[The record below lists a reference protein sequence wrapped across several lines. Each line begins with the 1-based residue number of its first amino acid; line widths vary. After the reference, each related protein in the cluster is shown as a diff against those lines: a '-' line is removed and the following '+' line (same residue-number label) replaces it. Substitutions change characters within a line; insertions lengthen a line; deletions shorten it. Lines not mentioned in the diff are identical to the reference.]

1 MGTVGTTAGTNLE
14 LKMPATK
21 KISPKAITL
30 SIHGLATRDTASG
43 KHSAY
48 PKRAPSAAP
57 FTLDGAKSEVKRVNG
72 SWKGD
77 RLEFIYWLEEGVAR
91 WTDLTADEAKAIDAG
106 AAVTVTNRVTVKVE
120 PTAQPAPTE
129 APAAEQ
135 PAEPTKPKRE
145 RKGRRVAEPAPF

>member
-1 MGTVGTTAGTNLE
+1 
-14 LKMPATK
+14 MPATK

-30 SIHGLATRDTASG
+30 SIHGLAARDTASG

-77 RLEFIYWLEEGVAR
+77 RLEFIYWLEEGIAR
-91 WTDLTADEAKAIDAG
+91 WTDLTADEAKAIDSG
-106 AAVTVTNRVTVKVE
+106 AAVTVTNRVTAKAEHPVVSTNTPVNALTDEPRVE
-120 PTAQPAPTE
+120 
-129 APAAEQ
+129 
-135 PAEPTKPKRE
+135 TKPKRE
-145 RKGRRVAEPAPF
+145 RKGRKVTEQPALM

>member
-1 MGTVGTTAGTNLE
+1 
-14 LKMPATK
+14 MPATK

-57 FTLDGAKSEVKRVNG
+57 FSLDGAKSEVKRVNG
-72 SWKGD
+72 AWKGE
-77 RLEFIYWLEEGVAR
+77 RLEFIYWREEGIAR
-91 WTDLTADEAKAIDAG
+91 WTDLTVDEAKAIDNG
-106 AAVTVTNRVTVKVE
+106 AAVAITNRVTAKAE
-120 PTAQPAPTE
+120 PDAQPAPE

-145 RKGRRVAEPAPF
+145 RKGRRVTTEPALM